1 MSDDHPTGYIDLTKP
16 EPNQGFGAGAA
27 AGNTSAAS
35 EPPAVPVN
43 ALGRAAAATGTASA
57 GAAASGSTA
66 DNGAPHAPDFVLAS
80 TEEASTVMPSADS
93 RAPHTDHPET
103 ATPATPVSQ
112 PNAANTANGT
122 HANGG
127 RPRGFNMDALPDLR
141 ENAESDPST
150 EKSRAEFTTV
160 YDVIDELDAMLAEGK
175 TSIFTPGMVRVD
187 RDEFTA
193 QLDELKKLLPVQL
206 ERASALMREAERRLE
221 SAQSQANAV
230 VASAQSRAADMIK
243 DANEQ
248 AQFLAGQENVTELA
262 RQKARMIL
270 EQAQNKSDHL
280 TQGADQYCITVMEGL
295 SQQLTKLNHDVQA
308 GLNVLHERQQA
319 AAEDMPNITLND
331 YPEAQ

>member
-1 MSDDHPTGYIDLTKP
+1 MMSDDHPTGYIDLTKP
-16 EPNQGFGAGAA
+16 EAGQGVGAGAA
-27 AGNTSAAS
+27 DGSTSAAS

-43 ALGRAAAATGTASA
+43 ALGHAAAATNATGTA
-57 GAAASGSTA
+57 AAASSNNTA
-66 DNGAPHAPDFVLAS
+66 GNGAPHAPDFVLAS

-103 ATPATPVSQ
+103 ATPAAPTSQ
-112 PNAANTANGT
+112 TNASNAAN
-122 HANGG
+122 ANGG
-127 RPRGFNMDALPDLR
+127 RPRSFNMDALPDLR
-141 ENAESDPST
+141 ENAESDPAT
-150 EKSRAEFTTV
+150 DKSRAEFTTV
-160 YDVIDELDAMLAEGK
+160 YDVIDELDAMLAEAK

-295 SQQLTKLNHDVQA
+295 SQQLTKLNHDVEA

-319 AAEDMPNITLND
+319 AAENMPNITLND

>member
-1 MSDDHPTGYIDLTKP
+1 MMSDDHPTGYIDLTKP
-16 EPNQGFGAGAA
+16 EPGQGFGAGVAA
-27 AGNTSAAS
+27 SNTNAAS

-43 ALGRAAAATGTASA
+43 ALGRAAAATDATGTADAAS
-57 GAAASGSTA
+57 GNSVAASGSTA
-66 DNGAPHAPDFVLAS
+66 DNGAPHAPDLVLAS

-103 ATPATPVSQ
+103 ATPASQ
-112 PNAANTANGT
+112 TNANGD
-122 HANGG
+122 
-127 RPRGFNMDALPDLR
+127 RPRSFNMDALPDLR
-141 ENAESDPST
+141 ENAESDPAT

-295 SQQLTKLNHDVQA
+295 SQQLTKLNHDVEA